1 MSFLLKD
8 TIHQSLAETVYNE
21 ILSRRSNYHYFIG
34 NIIEWA
40 DENNPPTPEVTQDY
54 EYNTRNSIIAV
65 KKINIKDASLV
76 VPRRNWVTGT
86 VYDQFDGDYSASYPA
101 SSGATKLKDST
112 LVNGVV
118 AGVKGDFQ
126 LLEIPYGRYFMKINF
141 T

>member
-1 MSFLLKD
+1 MPFLLKD

-40 DENNPPTPEVTQDY
+40 DASNPLTPEVTQDY

-76 VPRRNWVTGT
+76 VTRRNWASGT
-86 VYDQFDGDYSASYPA
+86 VYDQFDGNYSASYPA
-101 SSGATKLKDST
+101 SSGATKLKDAT
-112 LVNGVV
+112 FIVYYI
-118 AGVKGDFQ
+118 VKF
-126 LLEIPYGRYFMKINF
+126 I
-141 T
+141 